1 MTLVAWIVAIVV
13 GIVAYGL
20 GKLSVYTQQDN
31 ERAQDYPDEPA
42 LTMEQRQFELW
53 SRAEEDGIATERE
66 LSKLICSLSLAGI
79 AGVAALG
86 QLKMLGT
93 PGIVLFSMA
102 FLLPVILCI
111 GNLHC
116 RQANFRDRAAQLQP
130 PLVAGKIP
138 GVTPAKATRLRVIA
152 ALPQV
157 GALCFAFTLVVLS
170 FTLPAV
176 DMDCAT
182 PRAKPDF
189 PTQLLCSDFLQTLA
203 RKPDS
208 HTP

>member
-1 MTLVAWIVAIVV
+1 MTLAVWMTAIIV

-20 GKLSVYTQQDN
+20 GKLSVYVQQDN

-42 LTMEQRQFELW
+42 LTMEPRHFELW
-53 SRAEEDGIATERE
+53 SRAEENGIATERE

-93 PGIVLFSMA
+93 PGVVLFSMA
-102 FLLPVILCI
+102 FLLPVMLCI

-116 RQANFRDRAAQLQP
+116 RQANFRKRAAQLQYP
-130 PLVAGKIP
+130 SAAGKIP
-138 GVTPAKATRLRVIA
+138 AVTPARAAHLRIVA
-152 ALPQV
+152 ALPRA
-157 GALCFAFTLVVLS
+157 GALCFAFTLVALS

-176 DMDCAT
+176 DLDCAAL
-182 PRAKPDF
+182 RAKPDF

-203 RKPDS
+203 RKN
-208 HTP
+208 